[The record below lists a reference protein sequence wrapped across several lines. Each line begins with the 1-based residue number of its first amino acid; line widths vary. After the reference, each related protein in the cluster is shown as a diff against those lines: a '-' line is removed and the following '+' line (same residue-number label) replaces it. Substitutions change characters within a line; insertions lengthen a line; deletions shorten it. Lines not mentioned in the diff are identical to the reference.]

1 MWNLDA
7 PRPQEKQKE
16 NKKENQN
23 QNKRDKGLFFLGK
36 VKDWY
41 LSRKEKMVKSNPIQ
55 IPFPIKC

>member
-1 MWNLDA
+1 MCNFDA

-16 NKKENQN
+16 NKKEN

-41 LSRKEKMVKSNPIQ
+41 LSQKKKMVKSNPIQ